1 MSLLALGGYTMYSLI
16 HMVYFRN
23 DNQSPRARHVRLTVL
38 ETRNHLHT
46 PAIGGLTLMDNGCKH
61 GHLESRTHGTHAAP
75 SAATIPFQSQFN
87 TSTFYASFPAA
98 VLTNGWALTTS
109 YSHDA
114 GVCNHSCVWY
124 DQMIRVTWLIHIC
137 DMTYSQA
144 GEAVMSVRVC
154 VCAFPALVLTNGISL
169 TRGCVNTYIHVYM
182 YTYIHVYIYT
192 YIHIYIYTYIYI
204 YIYTYIHIYQSTHLP
219 PPTCN
224 RWCHTHT
231 TQAATRSGTWCTS
244 ADLPWRTPS
253 PSPTVW
259 FTILGAPLPRLKRWR
274 QFSSARRWCQIID
287 ILTYIH
293 TYIHVYIY
301 TQTRVCIYI

>member
-1 MSLLALGGYTMYSLI
+1 MIELVRFRCSFPGTVLMKRLEQTNTDLQQANTSMLLFARPLWALSKWPLKMSLLALGGYTMYSLI

-114 GVCNHSCVWY
+114 GVCNHSCV
-124 DQMIRVTWLIHIC
+124 
-137 DMTYSQA
+137 
-144 GEAVMSVRVC
+144 
-154 VCAFPALVLTNGISL
+154 
-169 TRGCVNTYIHVYM
+169 
-182 YTYIHVYIYT
+182 
-192 YIHIYIYTYIYI
+192 
-204 YIYTYIHIYQSTHLP
+204 
-219 PPTCN
+219 
-224 RWCHTHT
+224 
-231 TQAATRSGTWCTS
+231 
-244 ADLPWRTPS
+244 
-253 PSPTVW
+253 
-259 FTILGAPLPRLKRWR
+259 
-274 QFSSARRWCQIID
+274 
-287 ILTYIH
+287 
-293 TYIHVYIY
+293 
-301 TQTRVCIYI
+301 